1 MLSVVPLQIMEIYW
15 LEVINAE
22 IELEDAYDFVQAEL
36 VSCWYCCTINKM
48 FQKSRILV

>member
-22 IELEDAYDFVQAEL
+22 TGMEDAYDFVQAEL
-36 VSCWYCCTINKM
+36 VSCRYCCTIDKM